1 MKIEAGPRRDMEV
14 DPQKQEWNVDEN
26 GKETKDYQEG
36 RADED
41 WKRSTLD
48 KAPRLSLMMFVNRG
62 MAMLSEYT
70 ASGWFVEKQVGKN
83 TRGRWRLA

>member
-36 RADED
+36 RADEER
-41 WKRSTLD
+41 KRSTLD
-48 KAPRLSLMMFVNRG
+48 KAPPRLSLMLFVNSVT
-62 MAMLSEYT
+62 AMLSEYT
-70 ASGWFVEKQVGKN
+70 ASGLL
-83 TRGRWRLA
+83 RSR